1 MWVKEVYVMDELEKA
16 HKDYEKRKIEN
27 INHLQTI
34 ADVYGSHIS
43 PTATKWLKQAIEFI
57 KEREI

>member
-34 ADVYGSHIS
+34 ADVYGGSIS
-43 PTATKWLKQAIEFI
+43 PTVIKWLKQAIEFI

>member
-1 MWVKEVYVMDELEKA
+1 MGELEKA